1 MYKVSTIIVPIDFSD
16 CSRAA
21 LTHALSL
28 AAQLGSTVEA
38 LHVAEVPEFKAE
50 PRVASGTGTTTLRE
64 YALEIAKTQLE
75 AFLGTL
81 SADDREKVKIKL
93 DAGKPRDAILA
104 RAKQLN
110 ADLIVMGTHGRTGR
124 VLSLAGSVAES
135 VVRAA
140 PCPVL
145 TVRDAG

>member
-16 CSRAA
+16 CSRSA

-38 LHVAEVPEFKAE
+38 LHVAEVPEFKTE
-50 PRVASGTGTTTLRE
+50 PRVASGSGTTTLRE
-64 YALEIAKTQLE
+64 YALEIAKPQLE

-81 SADDREKVKIKL
+81 SANDREKVKIRL

-104 RAKQLN
+104 RAKQLE

-124 VLSLAGSVAES
+124 VHSLAGSVAES
-135 VVRAA
+135 VVRTA